1 MPRLI
6 DADAMRKEWLEN
18 GENEFVYDTNAV
30 LESID
35 EQPTVD
41 AVPVVRCKNCEH
53 SDAECHKDN
62 FRYCMRGIKGD
73 DYNETGY
80 IYPLEVIVRDDD
92 FCSYG
97 KRRKENDNHG

>member
-1 MPRLI
+1 MRLI
-6 DADAMRKEWLEN
+6 DADNLTYHLTVNDEDKQVFYVKSE
-18 GENEFVYDTNAV
+18 D
-30 LESID
+30 ID

-41 AVPVVRCKNCEH
+41 AVPVVRCKNCEY

-92 FCSYG
+92 FCSRG
-97 KRRKENDNHG
+97 KRREEK